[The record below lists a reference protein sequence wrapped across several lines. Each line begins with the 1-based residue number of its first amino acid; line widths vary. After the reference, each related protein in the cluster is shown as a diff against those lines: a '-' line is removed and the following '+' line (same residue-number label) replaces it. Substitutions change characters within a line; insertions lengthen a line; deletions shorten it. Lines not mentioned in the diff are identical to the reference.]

1 MLSTA
6 LGRFRIIAL
15 AEGTSFLLLL
25 GIAMPLKHMM
35 DMPTMVTWVGWAHGL
50 LFILYILTGAHAAL
64 ERRWSFTLIIAAFVA
79 SLVPLAT
86 FYLDFWL
93 RRQEREETQAALAK
107 QTAS

>member
-6 LGRFRIIAL
+6 LGRFRVIAL
-15 AEGTSFLLLL
+15 AEGTSFVLLL
-25 GIAMPLKHMM
+25 GIAMPLKYMM

-50 LFILYILTGAHAAL
+50 LFVLYILAGAHAAL
-64 ERRWSFTLIIAAFVA
+64 ERRWSLLLITAAFVA

-93 RRQEREETQAALAK
+93 RRQERDETQATPAK